1 MSVYRYIQI
10 GSDNGYSQSLP
21 RERIEARLRAIPDV
35 SVDRLHGFR
44 NGDTAPWFRINT
56 GTCDANGNYPAG
68 NAQTKSTANMV
79 ELICANPGDAAS
91 LKFYR
96 DLAHRIANDVGWI
109 IVEDSA

>member
-1 MSVYRYIQI
+1 MYRYIQI

-21 RERIEARLRAIPDV
+21 RERVESGLRAISEV

-44 NGDTAPWFRINT
+44 NSDTAPWFRINT

-68 NAQTKSTANMV
+68 NAQTNPTANMV

-96 DLAHRIANDVGWI
+96 DLATSIAEALSWV
-109 IVEDSA
+109 IVEDSG

>member
-1 MSVYRYIQI
+1 MPLYRYIQI
-10 GSDNGYSQSLP
+10 GSDTGYSQSVP
-21 RERIEARLRAIPDV
+21 REQIEIRLRAIPDV
-35 SVDRLHGFR
+35 SVDHLHGFR
-44 NGDTAPWFRINT
+44 NSDTAPWFRINT

-79 ELICANPGDAAS
+79 ELICANRGDAAS

-96 DLAHRIANDVGWI
+96 DLADRIVDAVGWI